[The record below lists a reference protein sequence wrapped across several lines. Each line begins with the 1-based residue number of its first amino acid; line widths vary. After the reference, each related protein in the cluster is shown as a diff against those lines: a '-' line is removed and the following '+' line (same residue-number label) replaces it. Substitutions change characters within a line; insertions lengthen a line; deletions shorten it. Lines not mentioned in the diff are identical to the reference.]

1 MLAHS
6 CEMLATCHFYLFV
19 VFETCCVILRCISI
33 WYEFIFWE
41 YDRLFLIFMLILSLL
56 RNGIG
61 IFNQNYINMHLKNV
75 KILTEGRWHCIVKKV
90 MQLNM
95 FKAEIFPRLSYS
107 LNTTPGTLNFPSIPS
122 EGGMFLYFLQCL
134 WSLFIQNINVFR
146 YLHSGGFIWWIP
158 HAHFLNCLRLK
169 FIPCVIADW
178 APDYWG
184 TDVWEIFIPR
194 WEDDSYWIYMPFLSC
209 SWRMGQFSNVWF
221 SVILLLCPG

>member
-6 CEMLATCHFYLFV
+6 CEMVATCHFYLFV

-41 YDRLFLIFMLILSLL
+41 YDCLFLIFMLILSLL

-61 IFNQNYINMHLKNV
+61 IFNQNCINMHLKNV
-75 KILTEGRWHCIVKKV
+75 KILTEDRWHCIVKKV

-95 FKAEIFPRLSYS
+95 FKTEIFPDFHILWIQHLAHWIFLQFPVKEACFCISYS
-107 LNTTPGTLNFPSIPS
+107 GCDHCLFRTETFLGISTVVVLFGGYPMLISLIAWDWNSFP
-122 EGGMFLYFLQCL
+122 
-134 WSLFIQNINVFR
+134 V
-146 YLHSGGFIWWIP
+146 
-158 HAHFLNCLRLK
+158 
-169 FIPCVIADW
+169 CVADW

-194 WEDDSYWIYMPFLSC
+194 WEDDSY
-209 SWRMGQFSNVWF
+209 
-221 SVILLLCPG
+221 

>member
-1 MLAHS
+1 
-6 CEMLATCHFYLFV
+6 
-19 VFETCCVILRCISI
+19 
-33 WYEFIFWE
+33 
-41 YDRLFLIFMLILSLL
+41 MLILSLL

-169 FIPCVIADW
+169 FIPCVCSRLGSRLLRNWCVRNLYPTLGGWFLLDLHAFLELFLED
-178 APDYWG
+178 G
-184 TDVWEIFIPR
+184 TIF
-194 WEDDSYWIYMPFLSC
+194 
-209 SWRMGQFSNVWF
+209 
-221 SVILLLCPG
+221 